1 MYRYEFMRYPGGLCK
16 AVTLSSDDG
25 AAADARLAETLNRYG
40 LKCTFNLLSSRVQS
54 EDGLKKD
61 FIRNEILAKGHE
73 IATHGDH
80 HRGLDVA
87 RSIEG
92 IRDTLDCRLGLEKEF
107 GIIVRGMAFP
117 DRTVNKAKSPEA
129 YARIRPFL
137 QELDIAYSRTTG
149 GDNDGFALPED
160 FLNWVPTA
168 HHKNP
173 ELMNYID
180 AFLSLDLSVE
190 KCYCSRRGPRLF
202 YLWGHAFEF
211 DRDGNWDLLDRI
223 CEKLSGREDIWYA
236 TNMELYEYITAYRS
250 LVYSADGTIVYNPTL
265 KTIWF
270 DREGKEYK
278 IEPGETLHI

>member
-16 AVTLSSDDG
+16 AVTLSYDDG

-117 DRTVNKAKSPEA
+117 DRTVNKTKVPGA

-137 QELDIAYSRTTG
+137 EELDIVYARTTG
-149 GDNDGFALPED
+149 GDNNAFGLPED

-180 AFLSLDLSVE
+180 AFLAIDLAPG
-190 KCYCSRRGPRLF
+190 KCYVAGRGPRLF

-250 LVYSADGTIVYNPTL
+250 LVYSADGAIVYNPTL

>member
-1 MYRYEFMRYPGGLCK
+1 MRYQFLRFPGGLCK
-16 AVTLSSDDG
+16 ALTLSYDDG
-25 AAADARLAETLNRYG
+25 AKADARLCETLNRYG
-40 LKCTFNLLSSRVQS
+40 LKCTFNLLFSRVAS
-54 EDGLKKD
+54 EEGLTKE

-87 RSIEG
+87 RTIEG

-117 DRTVNKAKSPEA
+117 DRTVNKTKFPEA

-137 QELDIAYSRTTG
+137 EELDIVYSRTTG
-149 GDNDGFALPED
+149 GDNDSFALPDD

-168 HHKNP
+168 HHNNP
-173 ELMNYID
+173 QLFEYIEK
-180 AFLSLDLSVE
+180 FLTFDHQAQYS
-190 KCYCSRRGPRLF
+190 SRRGPHLF

-211 DRDGNWDLLDRI
+211 DRDNNWDRLDDI

-250 LVYSADGTIVYNPTL
+250 LSYSADNSIVYNPTI

-270 DREGKEYK
+270 DRDGTLYEIK
-278 IEPGETLHI
+278 PGETLKPDIY